1 MARDYNISWNKNQ
14 TKQLNSAVRKYN
26 NALRRAA
33 RANPAASEF
42 LPSEVTYK
50 DVKSSITNARA
61 LKNTVNKL
69 NRATRKGALNLTRL
83 NDGSVV
89 TNYEMNEFRILRSV
103 RERNRAMTARRKG
116 IEPPKKGSAGN
127 LKQAAATP
135 DTRKAKTFNAST
147 IKRFIETTE
156 REMNKSSYDKAR
168 RYFNNYK
175 NALKNVFGGYEDFD
189 HDVEVIMDIIKSY
202 RVSNFDEMIDA
213 IDNAP
218 DIQFIYDPLTRE
230 AKMAKLME
238 YWSTQNRG
246 KFGGELF

>member
-33 RANPAASEF
+33 RANPEISEF
-42 LPSEVTYK
+42 LPSEVSYK

-69 NRATRKGALNLTRL
+69 SRATRKGAMNLVRL
-83 NDGSVV
+83 DDGSV
-89 TNYEMNEFRILRSV
+89 TTAYEMNEFRILRSV

-116 IEPPKKGSAGN
+116 ITPKPKQGSAGT
-127 LKQAAATP
+127 LSQAAATP
-135 DTRKAKTFNAST
+135 DGRKAKSFSANT

-156 REMNKSSYDKAR
+156 REMNKSSYDKMM
-168 RYFNNYK
+168 RYFHNYRQ
-175 NALKNVFGGYEDFD
+175 ALRNVFGGYSDFD
-189 HDVEVIMDIIKSY
+189 HDLEAIDKIIKSF
-202 RVSNFDEMIDA
+202 RVADYEDMMHA

-218 DIQFIYDPLTRE
+218 DIQYIYDPLTRE
-230 AKMAKLME
+230 AKMNHIME
-238 YWSTQNRG
+238 YWSNVESR
-246 KFGGELF
+246 